1 MVCIK
6 RWMSDVRT
14 PICFIASGCGSVAF
28 SVYDLLITLTSA
40 WKKNL
45 IRIFSMLSQLTFV
58 VLCLALRESRAVDE
72 EVETDQFIEALCETV
87 YSCGRNVS
95 QTFQDSMFLAAET
108 FCDREDIRDL
118 LFLCWE
124 KGLSELYET
133 SREDEVEEEI
143 SKGMNDFQACLQEI
157 LDRLFE
163 E

>member
-1 MVCIK
+1 
-6 RWMSDVRT
+6 
-14 PICFIASGCGSVAF
+14 
-28 SVYDLLITLTSA
+28 
-40 WKKNL
+40 
-45 IRIFSMLSQLTFV
+45 MLSQLTFV

-72 EVETDQFIEALCETV
+72 EVETDQFIEALCVPDTMKAIAHCADLLPPTGKETV